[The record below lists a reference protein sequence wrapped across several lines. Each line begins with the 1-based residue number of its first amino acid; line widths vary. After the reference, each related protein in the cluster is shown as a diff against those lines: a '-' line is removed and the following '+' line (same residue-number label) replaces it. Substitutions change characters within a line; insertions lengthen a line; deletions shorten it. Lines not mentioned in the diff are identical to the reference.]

1 MIMKEEKGLDYT
13 KSQVEEFH
21 RAFHHPISEK
31 PTPIPEDVALART
44 IWTAEELVEFLYAT
58 AGGNKT
64 KFYGL
69 VTELIRGITAA
80 ESKVI
85 KKGPVEDILVDQM
98 DALTDVNYFVQG
110 SFVVAGVKPQP
121 LFDIVQDA
129 NMAKLFPDGKPR
141 YDLGNSGKILKPEG
155 WQPPEPKIKAEI
167 ENQIKKSEEH

>member
-1 MIMKEEKGLDYT
+1 MEKEKGLDYT

-21 RAFHHPISEK
+21 RAFHNPISEK

-44 IWTAEELVEFLYAT
+44 IWTAEELIEFLYAT

-69 VTELIRGITAA
+69 VTELIRGIIAA

-141 YDLGNSGKILKPEG
+141 YDLGNNGKIIKPEG